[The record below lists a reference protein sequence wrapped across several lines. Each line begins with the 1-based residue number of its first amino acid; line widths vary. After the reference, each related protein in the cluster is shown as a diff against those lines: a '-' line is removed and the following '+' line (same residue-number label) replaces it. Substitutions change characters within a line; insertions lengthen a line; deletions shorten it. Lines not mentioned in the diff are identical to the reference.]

1 MACWENDRGAVGLE
15 GRGKAVEGGQVRAV
29 QRAGTRALLTLQ
41 SQDSGL
47 CLQCDEK
54 PAEASEP
61 AEDPA

>member
-1 MACWENDRGAVGLE
+1 M
-15 GRGKAVEGGQVRAV
+15 EGGQVRAV
-29 QRAGTRALLTLQ
+29 QRAGTQALLTLQ

-54 PAEASEP
+54 PAEAFEP